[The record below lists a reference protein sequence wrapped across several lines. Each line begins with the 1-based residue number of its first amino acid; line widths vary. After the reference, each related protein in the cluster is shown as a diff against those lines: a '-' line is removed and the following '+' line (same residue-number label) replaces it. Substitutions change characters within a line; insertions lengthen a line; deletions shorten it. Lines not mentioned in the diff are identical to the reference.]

1 MRVYRP
7 AGGHVAQWH
16 GWLALQGSSDVWA
29 TVVPRNGVRTAAHSC
44 DPLGC
49 EWHVS
54 GLFLAFCH
62 VVSETSDLTPCECMA
77 FESLL
82 IFIGP
87 VRSSVVNGS
96 GERWERAAQQEPRL
110 STQRDI

>member
-1 MRVYRP
+1 MSSHVLREACRGMRVYRP

-54 GLFLAFCH
+54 GLF
-62 VVSETSDLTPCECMA
+62 
-77 FESLL
+77 
-82 IFIGP
+82 
-87 VRSSVVNGS
+87 
-96 GERWERAAQQEPRL
+96 
-110 STQRDI
+110 